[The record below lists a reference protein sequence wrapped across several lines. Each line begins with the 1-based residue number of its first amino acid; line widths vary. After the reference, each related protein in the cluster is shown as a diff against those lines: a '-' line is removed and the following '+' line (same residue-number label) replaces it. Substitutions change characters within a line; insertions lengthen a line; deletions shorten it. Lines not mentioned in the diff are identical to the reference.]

1 MMRSTVPHPLTF
13 PTLAAYG
20 WDDAWAVQFDAV
32 APLGA
37 VPGRVVRH
45 DSIAVLVAQPTG
57 TRSVAMA
64 PGGATLTVGDWV
76 VVADDRVVAHLPRRS
91 LLRRGDPSG
100 VRQQLLAANLDL
112 LVIVAGLDRPL
123 KPGRLQRAVALAWD
137 AGAIPFLAL
146 SKADVVA
153 DPEGAR
159 ATAGAAVPGVEV
171 VALSAVTGLGLDR
184 LAEAA
189 SGRTLVLLGESGA
202 GKSTLVN
209 ALAGKDVA
217 ATGAV
222 RRGDAK
228 GRHTTSSRQLHVLPS
243 GGVLIDSPG
252 IREVALWV
260 DAAAVDATFDD
271 LADLAL
277 RCRFSD
283 CRHDREPGCALR
295 DGVADNSVDA
305 ARFDAW
311 IHLQREAASAALRAD
326 EHDRRAAERR
336 FSRVAKDAQRRKG
349 RR

>member
-1 MMRSTVPHPLTF
+1 MPHPSTF
-13 PTLAAYG
+13 PSLAAYG
-20 WDDAWAVQFDAV
+20 WDDHWASQFDDV
-32 APLGA
+32 APPGA

-45 DSIAVLVAQPTG
+45 DSIAVLVAEPSG
-57 TRSVAMA
+57 TSSVAMA
-64 PGGATLTVGDWV
+64 RGGPTLTVGDWV
-76 VVADDRVVAHLPRRS
+76 VVVDDTALAHLPRTS

-123 KPGRLQRAVALAWD
+123 KPGRLQRAVALARD
-137 AGAIPFLAL
+137 AGAIPFVAL
-146 SKADVVA
+146 TKADVAA
-153 DPEGAR
+153 DPEAAR

-171 VALSAVTGLGLDR
+171 VALSTVTGQGLDR
-184 LAEAA
+184 LSEAA
-189 SGRTLVLLGESGA
+189 TGRTLVLLGESGA

-209 ALAGKDVA
+209 ALAGEDVA

-228 GRHTTSSRQLHVLPS
+228 GRHTTTSRQLHLLPG

-260 DAAAVDATFDD
+260 DPAAVDATFDD

-277 RCRFSD
+277 RCRFGN

-295 DGVADNSVDA
+295 DGVTEGSVEA

-326 EHDRRAAERR
+326 EHARRAAERR